1 MSDTGQSNAD
11 TKFLFDMVSRRYG
24 ERLTPAE
31 LEEVNKGIE
40 SIRKMAD
47 RLRSVKLENS
57 DEPFALF
64 VPYRKEG
71 YHEDK

>member
-1 MSDTGQSNAD
+1 MDNTSQSKGDTR
-11 TKFLFDMVSRRYG
+11 FLCDMVKRRYG
-24 ERLTPAE
+24 DRLTPEE

-40 SIRKMAD
+40 SIQKTAD

-64 VPYRKEG
+64 VPYRKES